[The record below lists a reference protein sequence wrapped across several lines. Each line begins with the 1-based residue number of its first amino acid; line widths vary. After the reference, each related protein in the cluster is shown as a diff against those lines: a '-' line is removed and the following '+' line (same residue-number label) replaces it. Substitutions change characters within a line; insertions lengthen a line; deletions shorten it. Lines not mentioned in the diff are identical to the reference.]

1 MNVYRVYG
9 SNMQDK
15 ANPLATILSAA
26 MLLKYGLG
34 EEKAAHRIET
44 AVLDTLN
51 RGFRTGDIYS
61 EGNVC
66 RYCYLFICLFFIFYC
81 GSFTSSHC
89 IGFLLLLFFHPQNTH
104 S

>member
-1 MNVYRVYG
+1 MWNTLW
-9 SNMQDK
+9 SDWQDK

-34 EEKAAHRIET
+34 EANAAKRIEN

-61 EGNVC
+61 AGNVQAS
-66 RYCYLFICLFFIFYC
+66 YLKHL
-81 GSFTSSHC
+81 
-89 IGFLLLLFFHPQNTH
+89 FLLLYSIVTKRT
-104 S
+104 